1 MALKSNTYLSTQDS
15 TSLAI
20 FTSAQILIGTTANAC
35 VIIYFLVVCGIK
47 RLTPTDKLT
56 LNLAISDLISLT
68 TYLPWRT
75 YLLFVRKPSV
85 HYRIYTS
92 LYVVCIYATGNA
104 VLSIAFERLVAVVW
118 PLRYKTLMTTR
129 MCWTFIATSWTF
141 AIIFGIVHGLS
152 YTVDLHDEY
161 ELYLCAIPLA
171 QLVVISGIYGVILKT
186 SLRHWRNIVNMK
198 RELKGKY
205 LFLTK
210 SVYTTLAIVCLFYI
224 TFFPNVIYRIYSN
237 LDESL
242 PEYDKHAAWRW
253 LTAFTF
259 LNSVCN
265 PFVYFFGIER
275 YRTRFTKS
283 AKSEINRRSKKKQ
296 ARKRNDDVAEV

>member
-1 MALKSNTYLSTQDS
+1 M
-15 TSLAI
+15 
-20 FTSAQILIGTTANAC
+20 TA
-35 VIIYFLVVCGIK
+35 
-47 RLTPTDKLT
+47 
-56 LNLAISDLISLT
+56 
-68 TYLPWRT
+68 
-75 YLLFVRKPSV
+75 
-85 HYRIYTS
+85 
-92 LYVVCIYATGNA
+92 
-104 VLSIAFERLVAVVW
+104 
-118 PLRYKTLMTTR
+118 R

-198 RELKGKY
+198 RQLKEKY

-275 YRTRFTKS
+275 YRKRFTKS